1 MSEAIPIA
9 RPTDEHRWLA
19 QLVGDWTY
27 EGRSLPDDPNCNSS
41 GTESVRMLGELWML
55 ADAVGRMADGHPS
68 RSLITVG
75 FDPDKGRFVGS
86 FIGSMMTSFWTYDG
100 ALDPD
105 GRALRLRSEGPHFD
119 GSPGTALYEDVIEI
133 ISPDERVLRGRVQGK
148 DGAWSDFMVTRYR
161 RQT

>member
-1 MSEAIPIA
+1 MAEDIPIV
-9 RPTDEHRWLA
+9 PPGEEHRWLA

-27 EGRSLPDDPNCNSS
+27 AGRSLPDDPACNAS
-41 GTESVRMLGELWML
+41 GTETVRMLGDLWML
-55 ADAVGRMADGHPS
+55 AESVGQMAGGHPA

-86 FIGSMMTSFWTYDG
+86 FIGSMMASFWTYDG

-105 GRALRLRSEGPHFD
+105 GRALRLRSEGPRFD

-133 ISPDERVLRGRVQGK
+133 IGPDERLLRGRVRG
-148 DGAWSDFMVTRYR
+148 DGGVWSDFMVTRYR
-161 RQT
+161 RQG

>member
-9 RPTDEHRWLA
+9 PPADEHRWLS
-19 QLVGDWTY
+19 QLVGEWTY
-27 EGRSLPDDPNCNSS
+27 EGASVPDDPGSRSS
-41 GTESVRMLGELWML
+41 GTESVRMLGELWVLMESEGL
-55 ADAVGRMADGHPS
+55 MPGGHPS

-75 FDPDKGRFVGS
+75 FDTDTGRFVGS

-119 GSPGTALYEDVIEI
+119 GSPGMALYEDVIEI
-133 ISPDERVLRGRVQGK
+133 VGPDERLLRGRVQGK
-148 DGAWSDFMVTRYR
+148 DGGWSDFMITRYR
-161 RQT
+161 RKP

>member
-1 MSEAIPIA
+1 MSDDIPFA
-9 RPTDEHRWLA
+9 QPGDEHRWLS
-19 QLVGDWTY
+19 QLVGEWIF
-27 EGRSLPDDPNCNSS
+27 EGESVPADPNCGST

-55 ADAVGRMADGHPS
+55 AESEGQMAGGHPS

-75 FDPDKGRFVGS
+75 FDADKGRFVGS

-133 ISPDERVLRGRVQGK
+133 VGPDERILRGRVRAR
-148 DGAWSDFMVTRYR
+148 DGNWSDFMVTRYR
-161 RQT
+161 RKT